1 MSIFTRK
8 SKIAETV
15 EKGLKEYFEMLNAYT
30 PRFTTYEGGLYEMEL
45 TRAAIHSFATHVS
58 KLKPEVTGNPLLQL
72 TLQNMPNTLMDTK
85 KYLYRL
91 ATGYMV
97 DNTVFIAPLEDR
109 RGNIIGF
116 YPCILEKSELIKSGG
131 VTYIRYTMNNQNKFA
146 IELDRVGILNQ
157 MQYKDELFGESN
169 NVMKPTME
177 LMHTNNEG
185 IKEGVKNA
193 AAIRFIAK
201 LANSYKADDITA
213 ERERFVKE
221 NLSSKN
227 NGGVMLFDQKYEE
240 VKQITSNP
248 YTVDPKQMELIR
260 DNVFDYFGTNEHILR
275 NQFTSSEWN
284 AYYEGKIEPFA
295 LEMSLVHTNMTFLP
309 EQIARGS
316 KIMFTANRMQYLS
329 NDEKLK
335 TVTQL
340 MDRGLITLNDGREI
354 FNMSPLPNGDVRYI
368 RLEYTD
374 ADQYEKEMN
383 EDANTTG
390 ETVQGTSADGV

>member
-1 MSIFTRK
+1 MSIFTRRN
-8 SKIAETV
+8 KIAETV

-58 KLKPEVTGNPLLQL
+58 KLKPEVNGSQILQL
-72 TLQNMPNTLMDTK
+72 NLQNMPNNLMDTK

-97 DNTVFIAPLEDR
+97 DNTVFIAPIEDKK
-109 RGNIIGF
+109 GNTIGF
-116 YPCILEKSELIKSGG
+116 YPCILEKSELIK
-131 VTYIRYTMNNQNKFA
+131 VNNTTYLRYTMNDQNKFA

-157 MQYKDELFGESN
+157 MQYRDELFGESN

-177 LMHTNNEG
+177 LIHTNNEG
-185 IKEGVKNA
+185 IKEGVKNS
-193 AAIRFIAK
+193 AAIRFLAK

-213 ERERFVKE
+213 ERERFIKE
-221 NLSSKN
+221 NLSTKN
-227 NGGVMLFDQKYEE
+227 HGGVMLFDQKYEE
-240 VKQITSNP
+240 IKQITSNP
-248 YTVDPKQMELIR
+248 YTVDPKQMEQIR
-260 DNVFDYFGTNEHILR
+260 DNVFDYFGTNESILR
-275 NQFTSSEWN
+275 NKFNSSEWN

-295 LEMSLVHTNMTFLP
+295 IEMSLVHTNMAFLP
-309 EQIARGS
+309 EQIARGE

-340 MDRGLITLNDGREI
+340 MDRGMITLNDGREI

-374 ADQYEKEMN
+374 ADNYEKEMS
-383 EDANTTG
+383 EDADTTG
-390 ETVQGTSADGV
+390 QTV

>member
-1 MSIFTRK
+1 MSIFSRK

-15 EKGLKEYFEMLNAYT
+15 EQGLKEYFEMLNAYT

-58 KLKPEVTGNPLLQL
+58 KLKPEVNGNPLLQL
-72 TLQNMPNTLMDTK
+72 TLQNMPNSLMDTK

-109 RGNIIGF
+109 KGNTIGF
-116 YPCILEKSELIKSGG
+116 YPCVLEKTELIKVNGI
-131 VTYIRYTMNNQNKFA
+131 TYLRYTMNNQQKFA
-146 IELDRVGILNQ
+146 IELSKVGILNQ

-201 LANSYKADDITA
+201 LANSYKADDIAA
-213 ERERFVKE
+213 ERDRFIKE
-221 NLSSKN
+221 NLSTKN
-227 NGGVMLFDQKYEE
+227 HGGVMLFDQKYEE

-248 YTVDPKQMELIR
+248 YTVDPKQMEQIR

-295 LEMSLVHTNMTFLP
+295 IEMSLVHTNMTFLP
-309 EQIARGS
+309 EQIARGD
-316 KIMFTANRMQYLS
+316 KVMFTANRMQYLS

-354 FNMSPLPNGDVRYI
+354 FNMSPLPDGDVRYI

-374 ADQYEKEMN
+374 ADQYEKEMK
-383 EDANTTG
+383 EDANATG
-390 ETVQGTSADGV
+390 ETI

>member
-1 MSIFTRK
+1 MSIFSRK

-15 EKGLKEYFEMLNAYT
+15 EQGLKEYFEMLNAYT

-58 KLKPEVTGNPLLQL
+58 KLKPEVNGNPLLQL
-72 TLQNMPNTLMDTK
+72 TLQNMPNSLMDTK

-109 RGNIIGF
+109 KGNTIGF
-116 YPCILEKSELIKSGG
+116 YPCVLEKTELIKVNGI
-131 VTYIRYTMNNQNKFA
+131 TYLRYTMNNQQKFA
-146 IELDRVGILNQ
+146 IELSKVGILNQ

-201 LANSYKADDITA
+201 LANSYKADDIAA
-213 ERERFVKE
+213 ERDRFIKE
-221 NLSSKN
+221 NLSTKN
-227 NGGVMLFDQKYEE
+227 HGGVMLFDQKYEE

-248 YTVDPKQMELIR
+248 YTVDPKQMEQIR

-295 LEMSLVHTNMTFLP
+295 IEMSLVHTNMTFLP
-309 EQIARGS
+309 EQIARGD
-316 KIMFTANRMQYLS
+316 KVMFTANRMQYLS

-354 FNMSPLPNGDVRYI
+354 FNMSPLPDGDVRYI

-374 ADQYEKEMN
+374 ADQYEKEMK
-383 EDANTTG
+383 EDANATG
-390 ETVQGTSADGV
+390 ETV

>member
-1 MSIFTRK
+1 MSIFTRRN
-8 SKIAETV
+8 KIAETV

-58 KLKPEVTGNPLLQL
+58 KLKPEVNGSQILQL
-72 TLQNMPNTLMDTK
+72 NLQNMPNNLMDTK

-97 DNTVFIAPLEDR
+97 DNTVFIAPIEDKK
-109 RGNIIGF
+109 GNTIGF
-116 YPCILEKSELIKSGG
+116 YPCILEKSELIK
-131 VTYIRYTMNNQNKFA
+131 VNNTTYLRYTMNDQNKFA

-157 MQYKDELFGESN
+157 MQYRDELFGESN

-177 LMHTNNEG
+177 LIHTNNEG
-185 IKEGVKNA
+185 IKEGVKNS
-193 AAIRFIAK
+193 AAIRFLAK

-213 ERERFVKE
+213 ERERFIKE
-221 NLSSKN
+221 NLSTKN

-240 VKQITSNP
+240 IKQITSNP
-248 YTVDPKQMELIR
+248 YTVDPKQMEQIR
-260 DNVFDYFGTNEHILR
+260 DNVFDYFGTNESILR
-275 NQFTSSEWN
+275 NKFNSSEWN

-295 LEMSLVHTNMTFLP
+295 IEMSLVHTNMAFLP
-309 EQIARGS
+309 EQIARGE

-340 MDRGLITLNDGREI
+340 MDRGMITLNDGREI

-374 ADQYEKEMN
+374 ADNYEKEMS
-383 EDANTTG
+383 EDADTTG
-390 ETVQGTSADGV
+390 QTV

>member
-1 MSIFTRK
+1 MSIFTRRN
-8 SKIAETV
+8 KIAETV

-58 KLKPEVTGNPLLQL
+58 KLKPEVNGSQILQL
-72 TLQNMPNTLMDTK
+72 NLQNMPNNLMDTK

-97 DNTVFIAPLEDR
+97 DNTVFIAPIEDKK
-109 RGNIIGF
+109 GNTIGF
-116 YPCILEKSELIKSGG
+116 YPCILEKSELIK
-131 VTYIRYTMNNQNKFA
+131 VNNTTYLRYTMNDQNKFA

-157 MQYKDELFGESN
+157 MQYRDELFGESN

-177 LMHTNNEG
+177 LIHTNNEG
-185 IKEGVKNA
+185 IKEGVKNS
-193 AAIRFIAK
+193 AAIRFLAK
-201 LANSYKADDITA
+201 LANSYKADDIAA
-213 ERERFVKE
+213 ERDRFIKE
-221 NLSSKN
+221 NLSTKN
-227 NGGVMLFDQKYEE
+227 HGGVMLFDQKYEE
-240 VKQITSNP
+240 IKQITSNP
-248 YTVDPKQMELIR
+248 YTVDPKQMEQIR
-260 DNVFDYFGTNEHILR
+260 DNVFDYFGTNESILR
-275 NQFTSSEWN
+275 NKFNSSEWN

-295 LEMSLVHTNMTFLP
+295 IEMSLVHTNMAFLP
-309 EQIARGS
+309 EQIARGE

-340 MDRGLITLNDGREI
+340 MDRGMITLNDGREI

-374 ADQYEKEMN
+374 ADNYEKEMS
-383 EDANTTG
+383 EDADTTG
-390 ETVQGTSADGV
+390 QTV

>member
-1 MSIFTRK
+1 MSIFSRRNK
-8 SKIAETV
+8 LAETV
-15 EKGLKEYFEMLNAYT
+15 EKGVSEYFEMLNAYT

-58 KLKPEVTGNPLLQL
+58 KLKPEVEGNPMLELALQ
-72 TLQNMPNTLMDTK
+72 TMPNSLMDTK

-97 DNTVFIAPLEDR
+97 DNTVFIAPYEDR

-116 YPCILEKSELIKSGG
+116 YPCILEKSEIIKSGG
-131 VTYIRYTMNNQNKFA
+131 VSYLRYTMNNSNKFA

-157 MQYKDELFGESN
+157 MQYRDELFGESN

-193 AAIRFIAK
+193 AAIRFMAK
-201 LANSYKADDITA
+201 LANSYKAEDITK

-221 NLSSKN
+221 NLATKN
-227 NGGVMLFDQKYEE
+227 HGGVMMFDQKYEE
-240 VKQITSNP
+240 IKQITSNP
-248 YTVDPKQMELIR
+248 YTVDSKQMEQIR
-260 DNVFDYFGTNEHILR
+260 DNVFDYFGTNERIIR
-275 NQFTSSEWN
+275 NEFKSEEWN

-295 LEMSLVHTNMTFLP
+295 IEMSLVHSNMAFTPDQL
-309 EQIARGS
+309 ARGN
-316 KIMFTANRMQYLS
+316 KIMFTSNRLQYLS
-329 NDEKLK
+329 NTEKLQ

-354 FNMSPLPNGDVRYI
+354 FNMPPLENGDIRYI

-374 ADQYEKEMN
+374 AENYEKEMN
-383 EDANTTG
+383 EDANVAR
-390 ETVQGTSADGV
+390 ETV

>member
-1 MSIFTRK
+1 MSIFSRK

-15 EKGLKEYFEMLNAYT
+15 EQGLKEYFEMLNAYT

-58 KLKPEVTGNPLLQL
+58 KLKPEVNGNPLLQL
-72 TLQNMPNTLMDTK
+72 TLQNMPNSLMDTK

-109 RGNIIGF
+109 KGNTIGF
-116 YPCILEKSELIKSGG
+116 YPCVLEKTELIKVNGI
-131 VTYIRYTMNNQNKFA
+131 TYLRYTMNNQQKFA
-146 IELDRVGILNQ
+146 IELSKVGILNQ

-201 LANSYKADDITA
+201 LANSYKADDIAA
-213 ERERFVKE
+213 ERDRFVKE
-221 NLSSKN
+221 NLATKN
-227 NGGVMLFDQKYEE
+227 HGGVMLFDQKYEE

-248 YTVDPKQMELIR
+248 YTVDPKQMEQIR

-295 LEMSLVHTNMTFLP
+295 IEMSLVHTNMTFLP
-309 EQIARGS
+309 EQIARGD
-316 KIMFTANRMQYLS
+316 KVMFTANRMQYLS

-354 FNMSPLPNGDVRYI
+354 FNMSPLPDGDVRYI

-374 ADQYEKEMN
+374 ADQYEKEMK
-383 EDANTTG
+383 EDANATG
-390 ETVQGTSADGV
+390 ETV

>member
-1 MSIFTRK
+1 MSIFSRK

-15 EKGLKEYFEMLNAYT
+15 EQGLKEYFEMLNAYT

-58 KLKPEVTGNPLLQL
+58 KLKPEVNGNPLLQL
-72 TLQNMPNTLMDTK
+72 TLQNMPNSLMDTK

-109 RGNIIGF
+109 KGNTIGF
-116 YPCILEKSELIKSGG
+116 YPCVLEKTELIKVNGI
-131 VTYIRYTMNNQNKFA
+131 TYLRYTMNNQQKFA
-146 IELDRVGILNQ
+146 IELSKVGILNQ

-201 LANSYKADDITA
+201 LANSYKAEDITA
-213 ERERFVKE
+213 ERDRFVKE
-221 NLSSKN
+221 NLATKN
-227 NGGVMLFDQKYEE
+227 HGGVMLFDQKYEE

-248 YTVDPKQMELIR
+248 YTVDPKQMEQIR

-295 LEMSLVHTNMTFLP
+295 IEMSLVHTNMTFLP
-309 EQIARGS
+309 EQIAQGD
-316 KIMFTANRMQYLS
+316 KVMFTANRMQYLS

-354 FNMSPLPNGDVRYI
+354 FNMSPLPDGDVRYI

-374 ADQYEKEMN
+374 ADQYEKEMK
-383 EDANTTG
+383 EDANATG
-390 ETVQGTSADGV
+390 ETV